1 MTSVTRSHGNKPMTY
16 KLNVKKAL
24 DKKIEATDGVRSCN
38 IEFKGGTSTLVIICN
53 VGAYRILKSSIDEY
67 YDQSKDWIYRPYTK
81 TRKSNLQDVNKQP
94 SIMIVEESVPVKK

>member
-1 MTSVTRSHGNKPMTY
+1 MDSQEKATRSRNPPKVYTTSVTRSHGNKPMTY

-53 VGAYRILKSSIDEY
+53 VGAYEILKILY
-67 YDQSKDWIYRPYTK
+67 
-81 TRKSNLQDVNKQP
+81 
-94 SIMIVEESVPVKK
+94 